1 MNTTAV
7 DRIGAFGAKIV
18 TNAVAQTGT
27 WMAIQCLSATVF
39 ATLTELPAYAI
50 GGTLASAL
58 FPAGCMIYGAFTNFT
73 LTSGSV
79 RCYNV
84 RNIVANP

>member
-1 MNTTAV
+1 MNTQAI
-7 DRIGAFGAKIV
+7 DRIGAFGSSIV

-27 WMAIQCLSATVF
+27 WMAIMCLSATVF
-39 ATLTELPAYAI
+39 ATLTELPAYDM

-58 FPAGCMIYGAFTNFT
+58 FPAGCTIYGAFTNFT

-79 RCYNV
+79 RCYKV
-84 RNIVANP
+84 RNLVANP